1 MRVSANDRCRRPM
14 DGWVGE
20 ELIGAARR
28 DAPPVP
34 QEAAIP
40 ACAGPSMWHSR
51 GRRAG
56 HRGRTMDMPKMTE
69 RDRLADLEAR
79 QRKMN
84 DELES
89 ARRALRG
96 KYAAMIAEMPVEK
109 LTEREFRELLTQA
122 IRVGGS
128 AALTAVKG
136 LPAAS

>member
-1 MRVSANDRCRRPM
+1 
-14 DGWVGE
+14 
-20 ELIGAARR
+20 
-28 DAPPVP
+28 
-34 QEAAIP
+34 
-40 ACAGPSMWHSR
+40 
-51 GRRAG
+51 
-56 HRGRTMDMPKMTE
+56 MPKMTE

-109 LTEREFRELLTQA
+109 FTEKEFRELLTQA

-136 LPAAS
+136 LPAVS

>member
-1 MRVSANDRCRRPM
+1 
-14 DGWVGE
+14 
-20 ELIGAARR
+20 
-28 DAPPVP
+28 
-34 QEAAIP
+34 
-40 ACAGPSMWHSR
+40 
-51 GRRAG
+51 
-56 HRGRTMDMPKMTE
+56 MPKMTE

-109 LTEREFRELLTQA
+109 LTEREFRELLIQA

-136 LPAAS
+136 LPAAI